1 MNPLDHCD
9 LITALRFIYTGSVD
23 VDLEIA
29 HDLLKAADQYLLEG
43 LKRQC
48 EHAIA
53 QVGKLFSISFVNTL
67 LLGYVLSDHRLFVSP
82 KGHLCGK
89 RISHV

>member
-1 MNPLDHCD
+1 MILF
-9 LITALRFIYTGSVD
+9 TAPRFIYTGSVD
-23 VDLEIA
+23 VDLDIA

-53 QVGKLFSISFVNTL
+53 QVG
-67 LLGYVLSDHRLFVSP
+67 
-82 KGHLCGK
+82 
-89 RISHV
+89 